1 MLRKGKVT
9 DLSIEE
15 DMDVVTFR
23 AYLQLVKAG
32 EPVGP
37 RDLKRRANL
46 SSPAVSHRVLQKL
59 ADLGLVEKDA
69 YGRYSVKEKMGL
81 KGYVWLG
88 NNLVPRFIL
97 YGFFLAG
104 LLLIEVLV
112 LGIRL
117 SNKEP
122 IETSYF
128 LLVGVTAFS
137 AGTFLTEG
145 LLVKNKTKL

>member
-1 MLRKGKVT
+1 MTALP
-9 DLSIEE
+9 IEE
-15 DMDVVTFR
+15 DMDEVTFR

-32 EPVGP
+32 TPVGP
-37 RDLKRRANL
+37 RDLMRKANL

-59 ADLGLVEKDA
+59 VDLGLAEKDA

-81 KGYVWLG
+81 KGYFWLG

-104 LLLIEVLV
+104 LLLIEVLA

-117 SNKEP
+117 ANKES
-122 IETSYF
+122 IEASYF
-128 LLVGVTAFS
+128 LLVGVTTFS
-137 AGTFLTEG
+137 AITFLTEG
-145 LLVKNKTKL
+145 LRVKNKMKQ

>member
-1 MLRKGKVT
+1 MTG
-9 DLSIEE
+9 LSIEE
-15 DMDVVTFR
+15 DMDEVTFR
-23 AYLQLVKAG
+23 AYLQLVKSA

-37 RDLKRRANL
+37 RDLMRRANL

-59 ADLGLVEKDA
+59 MDLGLAEKDA
-69 YGRYSVKEKMGL
+69 YGRYSVKEKMSL
-81 KGYVWLG
+81 KGYFWLG

-104 LLLIEVLV
+104 LLLIEIIA

-137 AGTFLTEG
+137 AITFITEG
-145 LLVKNKTKL
+145 LRVRNKIKQ

>member
-1 MLRKGKVT
+1 M
-9 DLSIEE
+9 SIEE
-15 DMDVVTFR
+15 DMDEVTFR
-23 AYLQLVKAG
+23 AYLQLVKSG

-37 RDLKRRANL
+37 RDLMRRANL

-59 ADLGLVEKDA
+59 VDLGLAEKDA

-81 KGYVWLG
+81 KGYFWLG

-104 LLLIEVLV
+104 LLLVEIVT

-117 SNKEP
+117 SNKES
-122 IETSYF
+122 IETSY
-128 LLVGVTAFS
+128 LLLLGVTGFS
-137 AGTFLTEG
+137 AVTFVTEG
-145 LLVKNKTKL
+145 LRVRNKIKQ

>member
-1 MLRKGKVT
+1 M
-9 DLSIEE
+9 SIEE
-15 DMDVVTFR
+15 DMDEVTFR
-23 AYLQLVKAG
+23 AYLQLVKSG

-37 RDLKRRANL
+37 RDLMRRANL

-59 ADLGLVEKDA
+59 RDLGLAEKDA

-81 KGYVWLG
+81 KGYFWLG

-104 LLLIEVLV
+104 LLLVEIVT

-117 SNKEP
+117 SNKEL
-122 IETSYF
+122 IETSY
-128 LLVGVTAFS
+128 LLLLGVTGFS
-137 AGTFLTEG
+137 AVTFVTEG
-145 LLVKNKTKL
+145 LRVRNKIKQ

>member
-1 MLRKGKVT
+1 MTVLA
-9 DLSIEE
+9 IEE
-15 DMDVVTFR
+15 DMDEVTFR

-37 RDLKRRANL
+37 RDLTRRANL

-59 ADLGLVEKDA
+59 MDLGLAEKDA

-81 KGYVWLG
+81 KGYFWLG
-88 NNLVPRFIL
+88 NNLVPRFIF
-97 YGFFLAG
+97 YGFFLTG
-104 LLLIEVLV
+104 LLIIEILA

-117 SNKEP
+117 SNKES
-122 IETSYF
+122 IESSYL

-137 AGTFLTEG
+137 AVTFISEG
-145 LLVKNKTKL
+145 LRVRNKIRQ